1 MGNSTLRRT
10 LTLLLAGGTL
20 LQIGACIPAVA
31 TIVATVGE
39 QVILG
44 SLLGQL
50 PVF

>member
-10 LTLLLAGGTL
+10 LMLLLAGGTL